1 MDLDWYL
8 RRQSGVIS
16 CAQARAA
23 GLSQGV
29 VDRRVASGRWE
40 RLHPGVYLAGD
51 HPYTDEVRIR
61 AAVLWAGKDA
71 VAHGASA
78 AWWHD
83 LGPALPSTVEV
94 TVRRSRNPGKQPGVL
109 ARRRDLPYPDLIAV
123 RDLWVTDLPLTLVEA
138 AVALGPPGS
147 ELLDRS
153 LQRRVKFPAVYRA
166 HCRNQGRRGSAE
178 ASRLLAVA
186 ADRAA
191 SRAERLLIQL
201 LRAAGITGWEL
212 GYPVQG
218 YLIDLAFPAQR
229 VAVEVDGWAWHITA
243 DRFVDDRRRQ
253 NALMSLQWT
262 VLRFTWH
269 DLVSRPDAVVDDI
282 RMALRPPIDHHFGRT
297 NRGERG

>member
-23 GLSQGV
+23 GLSQDA
-29 VDRRVASGRWE
+29 VDRRIAGGRWD
-40 RLHPGVYLAGD
+40 RLHPGVYFAAD

-83 LGPALPSTVEV
+83 LGPALPTMVEV
-94 TVRRSRNPGKQPGVL
+94 TVRRDRNPGAQPGVSV
-109 ARRRDLPYPDLIAV
+109 RRRDLPYPDLIAV
-123 RDLWVTDLPLTLVEA
+123 RDLWVTDLPLTVLEA
-138 AVALGPPGS
+138 AVTLGPQGS
-147 ELLDRS
+147 ELLDRA
-153 LQRRVKFPAVYRA
+153 LQRRVKFSAVYRA
-166 HCRNQGRRGSAE
+166 HCRNQGRQGSAE

-191 SRAERLLIQL
+191 SHAERLLIRL
-201 LRAAGITGWEL
+201 LRSAGIIGWEP
-212 GYPVQG
+212 GYRVQD
-218 YLIDLAFPAQR
+218 YLVDLAFPLQR
-229 VAVEVDGWAWHITA
+229 VAIEVDGWAWHVDA
-243 DRFVDDRRRQ
+243 DRFVGDRRRQ
-253 NALMSLQWT
+253 NALVNLHWT

-269 DLVSRPDAVVDDI
+269 DLVARPDDVIVEVHA
-282 RMALRPPIDHHFGRT
+282 ALVR
-297 NRGERG
+297 NK